1 MEAKAAEL
9 LAAFK
14 NPNLSVD
21 SKIAYLSSV
30 KSDIKQK
37 NVPEGAIRTI
47 FETLRLAIASQHYS
61 VLGAGFST
69 LGHLLKRLAIQDQ
82 EQWIVQQAQS
92 LYPIL
97 LERLNDPKE
106 RIRAQAASIFTELWP
121 FAGNEVEYHVL
132 EVALVGKN
140 HRAKEMSMLWLA
152 NMTKH
157 HGLLF
162 RQYVPS
168 LVSCLEDADSAVRD
182 TAKLVVIDL
191 FRNGPARAKSDLQK
205 QMAARGV
212 RKSIANAVLSGI
224 GLGSVE
230 PDAASSM
237 RPISRAERSI
247 SVMSSRSHVMEQT
260 DDEMEPVKNRP
271 ASRAHRER
279 PIASSAPTEP
289 PIVNRPRTPAPTPA
303 PQQPL
308 PDDDGLEP
316 FDVASAR
323 DIDDL
328 VRDMLP
334 WFEGKESEDNWSKR
348 EKNVILFRRLTRGN
362 APHEFSQ
369 TYLNAVKT
377 LLDGILKVL
386 NSLRTTM
393 SSNGSLLIQDV
404 ARICGPRIDSMVEII
419 MQNLLKLCSAL
430 KKIAAQNGNATVE
443 VVILNV
449 SFSIRLLQHVSF
461 ATQDKNVGVR
471 LFATGWLKALII
483 RQAHHKSAVEHGG
496 GLDLIEKAI
505 TKGLGDANPGVRE
518 ATRSTFWT
526 FYGVWPERAN
536 VIADTLDPKSRNLL
550 EKDSSNPNPPSKGA
564 PALPAKSP
572 AKSRSALQEAIAA
585 RKKAQMPSR
594 SESAQPTFAEAKPPA
609 PAPKSTRSV
618 PTGAPLSSLSS
629 APMRPAMKPRRPEIS
644 RPATADPYARR
655 PESRAQSSST
665 QSTQYTRQATTSPRA
680 VRSKPSTPTSK
691 APLTATRTRPHES
704 TQTATTKG
712 RPKKLDLSKS
722 KSHNDLMAASRA
734 RSDSNESLANLPSA
748 RTPHQGNFLSASEDQ
763 HSPTSVVLES
773 PPLNASQPL
782 LYSAPDGPHAESVP
796 IEEPE
801 PMVLE
806 EPVVAAPP
814 AYTPEPDLVVSPAP
828 VSPAPMSPARTHPD
842 PNFGSGPVSTV
853 KTQPES
859 MVIYEDP
866 TTPTADRH
874 ETPAYAASVGKFTP
888 SKSSPN
894 HPDQPEYGEV
904 ETQPISEDISAPVV
918 APVRL
923 PTPDLAPR
931 QEADLNFEVR
941 TPSPTR
947 RAPLQPS
954 PSPTRGR
961 FQPAASNIMD
971 IEVVLPQEPH
981 VGTNGADGNNENAT
995 PYLGKTVDF
1004 PAVPRS
1010 AAKPS
1015 ALEEVTANEPT
1026 PRSPE
1031 ARQRSFESI
1040 PPSLSQSTLSQSS
1053 MSEESTRRTRK
1064 WVDRHRSPSPR
1075 SKDPANAK
1083 EMIHK
1088 GLARIVSRTMEPSGY
1103 RKLQGLIQYHGD
1115 EMVSQSQDYNALLE
1129 ALFVELEAT
1138 PSNRKDHDVK
1148 TQVLA
1153 TIRSM
1158 LLRTR
1163 ENFHPYDTR
1172 AMAAII
1178 RARRHYESTSHFV
1191 TCLEEV
1197 VDKLVFLTLPQ
1208 TAIIGV
1214 LQGLDLGADAENDET
1229 YRSTIMGLSTIQ
1241 QSLSRPGVD
1250 IDDELLARIG
1260 AVVMHQLGHPRPGVR
1275 KNATELCT
1283 FLNITFGSERVQKV
1297 TQPPRE
1303 GSLNLLTYFMARRT
1317 Q

>member
-37 NVPEGAIRTI
+37 NVPEGAIRPI
-47 FETLRLAIASQHYS
+47 FETLRLAIGSQHYS

-69 LGHLLKRLAIQDQ
+69 LGHFLKRLAIQEQ
-82 EQWIVQQAQS
+82 EQWIVHQAQS

-106 RIRAQAASIFTELWP
+106 RIRAQAASIFTEVWP

-140 HRAKEMSMLWLA
+140 HRAKETSMLWLA

-191 FRNGPARAKSDLQK
+191 FRTGPARAKSDLQK
-205 QMAARGV
+205 QMATRGV
-212 RKSIANAVLSGI
+212 RKSIANAILSGI
-224 GLGSVE
+224 GLGSIE
-230 PDAASSM
+230 PETASST

-247 SVMSSRSHVMEQT
+247 SVMSSRSHAMEQT
-260 DDEMEPVKNRP
+260 DDEREPVKTRP
-271 ASRAHRER
+271 ASRANRER
-279 PIASSAPTEP
+279 PIASSAPTEQ

-303 PQQPL
+303 TQEPL

-323 DIDDL
+323 DVDDL
-328 VRDMLP
+328 VREMLP
-334 WFEGKESEDNWSKR
+334 WFEGKESEENWSKR

-362 APHEFSQ
+362 APHDFSQ
-369 TYLNAVKT
+369 TYINAVKT
-377 LLDGILKVL
+377 LLDGILKVV

-393 SSNGSLLIQDV
+393 SSNGSLLIQDI
-404 ARICGPRIDSMVEII
+404 ARTCGPRIDPMVEII

-430 KKIAAQNGNATVE
+430 KKIAAQNGNVTVE
-443 VVILNV
+443 VVIRNV
-449 SFSIRLLQHVSF
+449 SFSARLLQHVTF
-461 ATQDKNVGVR
+461 ATQDKNVAVR

-496 GLDLIEKAI
+496 GLDLIEKSI

-536 VIADTLDPKSRNLL
+536 LISETLDPKSRTLL
-550 EKDSSNPNPPSKGA
+550 EKDSSNPNP
-564 PALPAKSP
+564 LQKSP

-594 SESAQPTFAEAKPPA
+594 PESAQPTFAEARPPA
-609 PAPKSTRSV
+609 PTSKSTRSV

-629 APMRPAMKPRRPEIS
+629 APMRPAMKPRRPELS

-665 QSTQYTRQATTSPRA
+665 QATRQATTSPRA
-680 VRSKPSTPTSK
+680 MRSKPTTPTPK
-691 APLTATRTRPHES
+691 APLTAPRTRPHES
-704 TQTATTKG
+704 VQPASTKG

-722 KSHNDLMAASRA
+722 KSHNDLVAASRA
-734 RSDSNESLANLPSA
+734 RTICKIPRHGNYL
-748 RTPHQGNFLSASEDQ
+748 TPAEDR
-763 HSPTSVVLES
+763 HSPTSIMLES

-782 LYSAPDGPHAESVP
+782 LYSAPHGPHAGSVP
-796 IEEPE
+796 IEEPKAMIEE
-801 PMVLE
+801 PEQMRLE
-806 EPVVAAPP
+806 ETVVAAPP
-814 AYTPEPDLVVSPAP
+814 PYIPEPDLAISPAP
-828 VSPAPMSPARTHPD
+828 VSPARHHSDLA
-842 PNFGSGPVSTV
+842 FGSGPASTI

-866 TTPTADRH
+866 TTPTADKH
-874 ETPAYAASVGKFTP
+874 DIPPYATSVGYFSP
-888 SKSSPN
+888 SKLSPSR
-894 HPDQPEYGEV
+894 PDQPELGEAEV
-904 ETQPISEDISAPVV
+904 HPISEDTPASMVASA
-918 APVRL
+918 RK

-931 QEADLNFEVR
+931 RESGMNFEVR

-961 FQPAASNIMD
+961 VQPAASNIMD
-971 IEVVLPQEPH
+971 IETVLPQDPN
-981 VGTNGADGNNENAT
+981 VGTNGSDDNNENAT
-995 PYLGKTVDF
+995 PRITKAVDL

-1015 ALEEVTANEPT
+1015 ALEEVTANEPAL
-1026 PRSPE
+1026 RSPE
-1031 ARQRSFESI
+1031 VRQKLIE
-1040 PPSLSQSTLSQSS
+1040 SLSQSTLSQSTLS
-1053 MSEESTRRTRK
+1053 QSTMSDESTRRTRK

-1075 SKDPANAK
+1075 SKDPVNAK
-1083 EMIHK
+1083 EMIRK
-1088 GLARIVSRTMEPSGY
+1088 GLARILSRTMEPSGY

-1115 EMVSQSQDYNALLE
+1115 EIVPQSQDYNALLE
-1129 ALFVELEAT
+1129 SLFAELEAT

-1163 ENFHPYDTR
+1163 EHFHPYDTR

-1197 VDKLVFLTLPQ
+1197 ADKLVFLTLPQ
-1208 TAIIGV
+1208 TAIVGV

-1241 QSLSRPGVD
+1241 QSLSRPGIE

-1260 AVVMHQLGHPRPGVR
+1260 AVVMQQLGHPRPGVR

>member
-9 LAAFK
+9 LGAFK

-21 SKIAYLSSV
+21 SKLAYLSSV

-37 NVPEGAIRTI
+37 NVPEGAIRPI
-47 FETLRLAIASQHYS
+47 FETLRLAIGSQHYS

-82 EQWIVQQAQS
+82 QQWIVHQAQN

-97 LERLNDPKE
+97 LERLNDQKE
-106 RIRAQAASIFTELWP
+106 RVRAQAASIFTELWP
-121 FAGNEVEYHVL
+121 FAGSEVEYHVL

-152 NMTKH
+152 NMTKN
-157 HGLLF
+157 HGLLI

-168 LVSCLEDADSAVRD
+168 LVACLEDADSAVRD
-182 TAKLVVIDL
+182 TAKVVVIEL

-224 GLGSVE
+224 GLASAE
-230 PDAASSM
+230 PEATSST
-237 RPISRAERSI
+237 RPISRAERPV
-247 SVMSSRSHVMEQT
+247 SVMSSRSHAAEHH
-260 DDEMEPVKNRP
+260 DDELEPVKSRP

-279 PIASSAPTEP
+279 PAASSVVAEPHGYHHAPALKQP
-289 PIVNRPRTPAPTPA
+289 
-303 PQQPL
+303 PQQELAPE
-308 PDDDGLEP
+308 DGLEP
-316 FDVASAR
+316 YDVASAR

-362 APHEFSQ
+362 APQDFSQ

-377 LLDGILKVL
+377 LLDGIFKVV

-393 SSNGSLLIQDV
+393 SSNGSLLIQDI
-404 ARICGPRIDSMVEII
+404 ARRCGPKIDPMVEII

-430 KKIAAQNGNATVE
+430 KKIAAQNGNIAVDT
-443 VVILNV
+443 IINNV
-449 SFSIRLLQHVSF
+449 SYSHRLLQHVCF

-471 LFATGWLKALII
+471 LFASGWLKSLII
-483 RQAHHKSAVEHGG
+483 RHAHHKSAVEHGG
-496 GLDLIEKAI
+496 GLELIEKSI
-505 TKGLGDANPGVRE
+505 TKCLGDANPGVRE

-536 VIADTLDPKSRNLL
+536 VIADTLDAKSRTLL
-550 EKDSSNPNPPSKGA
+550 EKDSSNPRPQSKGA

-572 AKSRSALQEAIAA
+572 AKSRTALQEAIAA
-585 RKKAQMPSR
+585 RKKAANPTR
-594 SESAQPTFAEAKPPA
+594 PESAQPAFAETKP
-609 PAPKSTRSV
+609 STRSV

-629 APMRPAMKPRRPEIS
+629 APMRPGMKPRRAELS

-655 PESRAQSSST
+655 PESRNQSTST
-665 QSTQYTRQATTSPRA
+665 QATRQGTTPPRS
-680 VRSKPSTPTSK
+680 VRSKPSTPNSK
-691 APLTATRTRPHES
+691 APLTAPRTRPHES
-704 TQTATTKG
+704 TQTATTTG

-722 KSHNDLMAASRA
+722 KSHNDLVAASRA
-734 RSDSNESLANLPSA
+734 RSDSDDSLTNQPSS
-748 RTPHQGNFLSASEDQ
+748 RTPRHGHHLSPSDDQ
-763 HSPTSVVLES
+763 HFPASVTLES
-773 PPLNASQPL
+773 PQLKPSQSL
-782 LYSAPDGPHAESVP
+782 LSSAPHGPHAESVP
-796 IEEPE
+796 VEEPE
-801 PMVLE
+801 PMALE
-806 EPVVAAPP
+806 EGVPP
-814 AYTPEPDLVVSPAP
+814 PYIVEGEDP
-828 VSPAPMSPARTHPD
+828 VSH
-842 PNFGSGPVSTV
+842 GSGSPTPGHSISGFGPGPEVSDL
-853 KTQPES
+853 KSQHEP

-866 TTPTADRH
+866 TTPTAVGSNAPD
-874 ETPAYAASVGKFTP
+874 YGASIGQPPLPNLVFILANP
-888 SKSSPN
+888 SMAQQIKP
-894 HPDQPEYGEV
+894 H
-904 ETQPISEDISAPVV
+904 
-918 APVRL
+918 
-923 PTPDLAPR
+923 DLAPS
-931 QEADLNFEVR
+931 QEPALNFAVR

-947 RAPLQPS
+947 RAPLQPN

-961 FQPAASNIMD
+961 TQPAASNMMD
-971 IEVVLPQEPH
+971 IEVPYPQEAHTGP
-981 VGTNGADGNNENAT
+981 NGHLDNNENAT
-995 PYLGKTVDF
+995 PHLTKAVDL
-1004 PAVPRS
+1004 PAIPWS

-1026 PRSPE
+1026 PRSPQ
-1031 ARQRSFESI
+1031 ARQRSLETLSQ
-1040 PPSLSQSTLSQSS
+1040 SMSQSTLSQSTLSQST
-1053 MSEESTRRTRK
+1053 MSRDSPRNARK
-1064 WVDRHRSPSPR
+1064 WADRHRSPSPR

-1083 EMIHK
+1083 KMIHG
-1088 GLARIVSRTMEPSGY
+1088 GLKRISARDMEPSGY
-1103 RKLQGLIQYHGD
+1103 RKLQGLIQYHGED
-1115 EMVSQSQDYNALLE
+1115 IASQSQDYNALLE
-1129 ALFVELEAT
+1129 ALLAELEAT
-1138 PSNRKDHDVK
+1138 PNNRRDHDVK

-1163 ENFHPYDTR
+1163 EHFHPYDTR
-1172 AMAAII
+1172 AMASII

-1191 TCLEEV
+1191 SCLEEV

-1208 TAIIGV
+1208 TAIAGV
-1214 LQGLDLGADAENDET
+1214 LEGLDNGEDQDQENDET

-1241 QSLSRPGVD
+1241 QALSRPEVD

-1260 AVVMHQLGHPRPGVR
+1260 AVAMKQLGHPRPGVR

-1283 FLNITFGSERVQKV
+1283 FLNITFGSERVKKI
-1297 TQPPRE
+1297 TEPLHE

-1317 Q
+1317 R